1 MLAQTF
7 AVRQLLVLIS
17 FTPKISSIVFFEWL
31 EKRRFYPGIGLFYNV
46 IQAIFY
52 LSSSRVNKARI
63 DVSSNFRG
71 QTTFGFDFV
80 CPKRSIW
87 KFLLLLKTRA
97 VENDFQ
103 FAL

>member
-1 MLAQTF
+1 M
-7 AVRQLLVLIS
+7 
-17 FTPKISSIVFFEWL
+17 KISSIVSLSIEWKETFL
-31 EKRRFYPGIGLFYNV
+31 SLDWL
-46 IQAIFY
+46 IQQRDAAILY
-52 LSSSRVNKARI
+52 LSCSRVNKARI

-80 CPKRSIW
+80 CAKRSIW
-87 KFLLLLKTRA
+87 KSLLLPETRA

>member
-7 AVRQLLVLIS
+7 
-17 FTPKISSIVFFEWL
+17 
-31 EKRRFYPGIGLFYNV
+31 GLFNNLM
-46 IQAIFY
+46 QAIFF
-52 LSSSRVNKARI
+52 LSCSRINKARI

-80 CPKRSIW
+80 YAKRSIW
-87 KFLLLLKTRA
+87 KFLLLPETRA
-97 VENDFQ
+97 VEKDFQ

>member
-1 MLAQTF
+1 MFLNLGEF
-7 AVRQLLVLIS
+7 YLN
-17 FTPKISSIVFFEWL
+17 FSSIVSL
-31 EKRRFYPGIGLFYNV
+31 NGYKRFYPGIGLFYNV
-46 IQAIFY
+46 MQAVFY
-52 LSSSRVNKARI
+52 LCCSLVNKARI

-80 CPKRSIW
+80 CAKRPIW
-87 KFLLLLKTRA
+87 KFLLLLETRA